1 MNDADRADGLA
12 VLGDLPLHRAL
23 AKAAHLVLQEQSSLS
38 RKPPQLQADPSRRAH
53 PHRRAR
59 AATDRRY
66 QPASSILFAPI
77 HMYVQ
82 PQPDA
87 FPDRTGQPTGNRY
100 RPCATSGT
108 SRQKPHLDHCVPHR
122 ADVASRL
129 RIRIGSHIIV
139 LHRRRA
145 LTTSHAVTA
154 ADTGMKR
161 VDSLLDGAG
170 GTMWQR

>member
-1 MNDADRADGLA
+1 MRIEPTGSRC
-12 VLGDLPLHRAL
+12 LGTFRCIAR
-23 AKAAHLVLQEQSSLS
+23 LQRQHISSCRSNHPS

-59 AATDRRY
+59 AATDPRY
-66 QPASSILFAPI
+66 EPATNILFAAI
-77 HMYVQ
+77 RTTTTQ
-82 PQPDA
+82 
-87 FPDRTGQPTGNRY
+87 FPDRTGQPTGN

-108 SRQKPHLDHCVPHR
+108 SRQKPHLDHCVPDR

-129 RIRIGSHIIV
+129 RICIGSHIIV

>member
-12 VLGDLPLHRAL
+12 VLGDLPLHRTL

-59 AATDRRY
+59 AATDRRC
-66 QPASSILFAPI
+66 QPATNILFAPI
-77 HMYVQ
+77 RTTTTQ
-82 PQPDA
+82 

-108 SRQKPHLDHCVPHR
+108 SRQKPHLDHCVPDR

-129 RIRIGSHIIV
+129 RIRMGSHIIV